1 METERTK
8 ILSPG
13 RTSRGAL
20 SDEKGFSLLELIVV
34 LLIIG
39 VVAALSA
46 PALHRGWINLQCKRA
61 ATSMASLLRYAH
73 QQAILTKKIQ
83 IVRIDLDAH
92 LTRLLRVE
100 PKGSEIEEGE
110 PPPPPRALVTFQFP
124 STVRPRLI
132 DRQGAVV
139 IDSGK
144 RDLLFYPTG
153 YSTGEAIELVN
164 TLGTV
169 YRIVVDPVTGTPTIS
184 REVS

>member
-39 VVAALSA
+39 IVAALSV
-46 PALHRGWINLQCKRA
+46 PAIHRGWINLQCKQA
-61 ATSMASLLRYAH
+61 ATRMARLLRYAH
-73 QQAILTKKIQ
+73 QQAILTKQ
-83 IVRIDLDAH
+83 VHYVRIDLDGH
-92 LTRLLRVE
+92 LTRVLRVE
-100 PKGSEIEEGE
+100 PRGSEIEEGE

-153 YSTGEAIELVN
+153 YSTGEAIELIN